1 MRLRSILFWTHLA
14 GGVTAGVIILLM
26 SFTGVLL
33 TYERQVLAWADSG
46 FRSTPAPAAA
56 ALPLDVLLERVR
68 AAEPKL
74 RPTLVTVRADVEAPV
89 TVGTGQRTL
98 FVDAYSGAV
107 LGESSRTGIRAAM
120 STLREW
126 HRWLALSGDSR
137 TTGRAVTGW
146 SNLIFLVLVC
156 SGAYLWLPRRMT
168 WSLVRNVAWFRSGL
182 SGKARDFNWHN
193 TIGIWCLVPLFF
205 VVLTAMPISF
215 PWANAAV
222 YRMVGEEPP
231 RQGQGGPQGQR
242 GPRGEVKTDGLE
254 VVRAAAARQVE
265 GWRSLTIRPPVGDDD
280 YVVTIDRGDGGQP
293 HLRDSVTLS
302 AAGTVVKFEPFAD
315 QSLGRKLRSI
325 SRFTHTGEVLG
336 LFGQTIAGIASA
348 GGVVLVWTGLALAW
362 RRFFVRRQV
371 KERKM
376 AA

>member
-1 MRLRSILFWTHLA
+1 MRFRSILFWTHLA
-14 GGVTAGVIILLM
+14 GGVTAGAIILLM
-26 SFTGVLL
+26 SVTGVLL
-33 TYERQVLAWADSG
+33 TYERQILAWADSG
-46 FRSTPAPAAA
+46 FQSTPSAGAVP
-56 ALPLDVLLERVR
+56 LPLDVLVDRVR
-68 AAEPKL
+68 STDAKL
-74 RPTLVTVRADVEAPV
+74 RPTAVTVKSDPGAPV
-89 TVGTGQRTL
+89 TIAAGQRTL
-98 FVDAYSGAV
+98 FVDAYSGAI
-107 LGESSRTGIRAAM
+107 LGESSRTGARAAM

-156 SGAYLWLPRRMT
+156 SGAYLWLPSRLT
-168 WSLVRNVAWFRSGL
+168 WVQVRKVIWFRRGL

-193 TIGIWCLVPLFF
+193 AIGVWCLVPLFF

-222 YRMVGEEPP
+222 YRAVGEQPP
-231 RQGQGGPQGQR
+231 PPGAGPQGQR
-242 GPRGEVKTDGLE
+242 QERGNVRTDALE
-254 VVRAAAARQVE
+254 VVRAAAARQID
-265 GWRSLTIRPPVGDDD
+265 GWRSLAIRPPAGDGN

-293 HLRDSVTLS
+293 QLRDSLTLD
-302 AAGTVVKFEPFAD
+302 ATGTVVKFEPFSG

-336 LFGQTIAGIASA
+336 IFGQTVAGIASA
-348 GGVVLVWTGLALAW
+348 GAVVLVWTGLALAW
-362 RRFFVRRQV
+362 RRFFVRRPAR
-371 KERKM
+371 ERKI